1 MSITAATTELEAIN
15 IMLAAIGEAP
25 VNSLLGTLP
34 VDVNIAQNLLTEQK
48 NRSSD
53 MKTLLIGTTDKQLAM
68 LKDRQ
73 DTFGKDARR
82 EIKRRKMVGFWDGTN
97 AVKVDSKEVI
107 DATLDKKEEYVYAPG
122 VRRR

>member
-1 MSITAATTELEAIN
+1 
-15 IMLAAIGEAP
+15 
-25 VNSLLGTLP
+25 
-34 VDVNIAQNLLTEQK
+34 
-48 NRSSD
+48 

-73 DTFGKDARR
+73 DTVVKDAII

-122 VRRR
+122 VRRT

>member
-1 MSITAATTELEAIN
+1 MEEDFATGQN
-15 IMLAAIGEAP
+15 ILAKE
-25 VNSLLGTLP
+25 
-34 VDVNIAQNLLTEQK
+34 NLLTEQK